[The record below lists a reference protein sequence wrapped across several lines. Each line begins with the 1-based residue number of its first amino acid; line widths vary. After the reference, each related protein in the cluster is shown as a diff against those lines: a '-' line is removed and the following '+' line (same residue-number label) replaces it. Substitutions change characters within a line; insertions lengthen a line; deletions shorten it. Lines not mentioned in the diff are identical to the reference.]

1 MIDDETVP
9 RGERAPNHKL
19 RVTDHPNCFVGFP
32 TEACHTYVRPLAPFA
47 MPPILSETQIT
58 TIYRDTVDALYAYAS
73 RRCGGQRQL
82 AEDIT
87 QETWL
92 RAVREWRRAGV
103 PDNPLAWLTTV
114 ARNLILN
121 QFRRHEPV
129 PIDALPPD
137 IVLAAVERDDFGD
150 SAEIAS
156 LVNGALA
163 RIPPHEAR
171 LLEAFHFER
180 CRVVQLATLYGIS
193 ERAIEG
199 RLRRARERL
208 RHELVS
214 ILPHHEQ
221 KEAEGGI
228 P

>member
-1 MIDDETVP
+1 MV
-9 RGERAPNHKL
+9 
-19 RVTDHPNCFVGFP
+19 
-32 TEACHTYVRPLAPFA
+32 TEA
-47 MPPILSETQIT
+47 QIT
-58 TIYRDTVDALYAYAS
+58 EIYRATLEPLYGYAS

-82 AEDIT
+82 AEDVT

-121 QFRRHEPV
+121 HLRHHEGISIDTV
-129 PIDALPPD
+129 PPAA
-137 IVLAAVERDDFGD
+137 VLAAADHGTIGD

-156 LVNGALA
+156 VVNHALM
-163 RIPPHEAR
+163 RLPRNEAR
-171 LLEAFHFER
+171 LLEEFHYER
-180 CRVVQLATLYGIS
+180 FRVSQLAQLYGIS

-208 RHELVS
+208 RRELEIAQPKS
-214 ILPHHEQ
+214 
-221 KEAEGGI
+221 EGG
-228 P
+228 PV